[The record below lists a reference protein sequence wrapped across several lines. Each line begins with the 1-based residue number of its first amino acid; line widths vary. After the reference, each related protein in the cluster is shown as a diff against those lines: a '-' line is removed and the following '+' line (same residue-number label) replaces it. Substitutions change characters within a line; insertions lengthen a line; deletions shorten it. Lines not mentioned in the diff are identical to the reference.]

1 MSDQRRHRFAA
12 ILLDLDGTILETLP
26 DLASALNRL
35 LAAEGRR
42 TCSTAEIRAMIGD
55 GVPKLIERGF
65 AATGEGVDT
74 QELSRLVSLFLPDYN
89 ANATVETHPNPGALE
104 FCRAEQTSGVKLAVV
119 TNKPQAPSE
128 IILGATGF
136 APLLGAIVGGDRA
149 AAKKPDAAPIKLAL
163 DMLGVAPGDAVM
175 IGDSKADV
183 GAARAAGIPVAAYRH
198 GYTSVPVDDLGADAV
213 FDDFADL
220 PDLLSRLN

>member
-42 TCSTAEIRAMIGD
+42 TCSTAEVRAMIGD
-55 GVPKLIERGF
+55 GVPKLVERGF
-65 AATGEGVDT
+65 AATGQAVNAEG
-74 QELSRLVSLFLPDYN
+74 LSRLVARFLPDYN
-89 ANATVETHPNPGALE
+89 ANATVETHPKPGALE
-104 FCRAEQTSGVKLAVV
+104 FCRAERAAGVKLAVV

-128 IILGATGF
+128 IILAATDF
-136 APLLGAIVGGDRA
+136 AELMSATVGGDRA
-149 AAKKPDAAPIKLAL
+149 AAKKPDAAPIELAL
-163 DMLGVAPGDAVM
+163 ELLGVAAGDAVM

-198 GYTSVPVDDLGADAV
+198 GYTSIPVDDLGADAV
-213 FDDFADL
+213 FDDFGDL
-220 PDLLSRLN
+220 AAVLARLC